1 MNQTIVESAAVRP
14 ATVLHGGV
22 ADQPTIRERA
32 VISASTGTTGLIA
45 GQDAIIKRATG
56 CASATAAD
64 VPAQRAIVE
73 QTAECPPPPASP
85 VAWFPSKVQLYNT
98 TPDAPPPPYEPV
110 FPTITQLVRKAVC
123 EE

>member
-14 ATVLHGGV
+14 AIVLHGGV

-32 VISASTGTTGLIA
+32 VISASIGTTGLIA
-45 GQDAIIKRATG
+45 GQDAIIRRATG

-73 QTAECPPPPASP
+73 QTAECPPAARLTRRLVPQQGAVVQHNPRRSSSP
-85 VAWFPSKVQLYNT
+85 VRTSVSHNH
-98 TPDAPPPPYEPV
+98 
-110 FPTITQLVRKAVC
+110 TIG
-123 EE
+123 